1 MDKATIKEKVEAMI
15 SAPSCCAEL
24 KTAGERYLKAIGTPE
39 EKDEAKKK
47 NEDYYSLYFNTAKS
61 VIKKSINTHDDAT
74 LFLFNNHR
82 VTGRKIIKRMQLD
95 PQNIE
100 LPPEL
105 MDLAKR
111 MPDAEDVMHLV
122 DNQQDKNTP
131 KE

>member
-1 MDKATIKEKVEAMI
+1 MMAKDD
-15 SAPSCCAEL
+15 SCKPLLMEL
-24 KTAGERYLKAIGTPE
+24 ARLVNGKRIINLENYVDE
-39 EKDEAKKK
+39 YMYYEKDEAKKK
-47 NEDYYSLYFNTAKS
+47 NEDYYTQYFNTAKS

>member
-1 MDKATIKEKVEAMI
+1 M
-15 SAPSCCAEL
+15 
-24 KTAGERYLKAIGTPE
+24 YY

-47 NEDYYSLYFNTAKS
+47 NEDYYTQYFNTAKS

-74 LFLFNNHR
+74 LFLFNNNR